1 MNDWV
6 AADEMFTRYFKTCH
20 DIDIQGYTTLV
31 ATCGDGKKD
40 HRTSIDLSVYHKRIA
55 FREWFY

>member
-1 MNDWV
+1 
-6 AADEMFTRYFKTCH
+6 MFTRYFKTCH